1 MADSD
6 NTRTLPSVT
15 RERLLAIAARSR
27 LAAETDPTAAH
38 ASDASLS
45 VDPALSL
52 WSAWDATY
60 QRACRLGRR
69 QQRLERDVIAIAGG
83 FPNVTF
89 RVSGQDEPVT
99 VESEEAIDRWLGD
112 GPETVMMRA
121 EAKATL
127 AARQRA
133 WDEADERIGYSG
145 ACEAE
150 QDAQDEYEQLAETLW
165 ESSAS
170 SAAGVAA
177 KLHAM
182 MVVGEYREGCEE
194 FPWPQIRVALAD
206 LLRIE
211 GEPV

>member
-6 NTRTLPSVT
+6 NTRSLPAVT
-15 RERLLAIAARSR
+15 RERLLAIAARS
-27 LAAETDPTAAH
+27 LPANDHPTF
-38 ASDASLS
+38 ASPSP
-45 VDPALSL
+45 DPALSL

-69 QQRLERDVIAIAGG
+69 QQRLERGVIAIAGG

-89 RVSGQDEPVT
+89 RVLEQDEPVT
-99 VESEEAIDRWLGD
+99 VESVKAIDRWLGD
-112 GPETVMMRA
+112 GPETTTARA

-127 AARQRA
+127 AARQQA
-133 WDEADERIGYSG
+133 WDEANERIGYSR
-145 ACEAE
+145 ACETE
-150 QDAQDEYEQLAETLW
+150 RDAQDEYDQLAETLW

-182 MVVGEYREGCEE
+182 MVIGENREGCEE
-194 FPWPQIRVALAD
+194 FPWPQIRSALTD
-206 LLRIE
+206 LLRID
-211 GEPV
+211 GERRADKG